1 MFLGLYFCLIHFLGP
16 VQIIDGRES
25 NGLNSFLQ
33 GAASKGKE
41 QLYFIFD
48 DYDRNYYCPKVM
60 YTSLNA
66 DLSIIR
72 NEFSNSKGTG
82 GDLATVLNKMI
93 YVKEGKVHSIIAF
106 TLNSEGKLSFL
117 QEEDRGASGLK
128 KPLDFSNLDGLK
140 GYYCPILS
148 L

>member
-1 MFLGLYFCLIHFLGP
+1 MIIHFLGP
-16 VQIIDGRES
+16 VQIVDDRKS

-41 QLYFIFD
+41 RLYFVFD
-48 DYDRNYYCPKVM
+48 DYDRNYYRPRVM
-60 YTSLNA
+60 YTSSNA
-66 DLSIIR
+66 DLSTIS
-72 NEFSNSKGTG
+72 NEFSNSKSTG

-106 TLNSEGKLSFL
+106 TLNSEGKLLFL

-128 KPLDFSNLDGLK
+128 KPLDFAKLEGLK
-140 GYYCPILS
+140 GYYYPILS